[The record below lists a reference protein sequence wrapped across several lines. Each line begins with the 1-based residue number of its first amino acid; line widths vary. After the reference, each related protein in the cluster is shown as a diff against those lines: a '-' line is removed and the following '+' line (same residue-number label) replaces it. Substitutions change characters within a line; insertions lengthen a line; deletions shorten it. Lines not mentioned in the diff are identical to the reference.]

1 MRLAREIAT
10 QDETDGS
17 GGNLE
22 AIMESHEDDDK
33 IYIAMGVSK
42 TISTVSIIRSHGRKA
57 NFFFQ
62 VVTSVESSP
71 EILLQVQE
79 IIIPIILFTLKHK
92 IIGETS
98 TCIPRSGVYG
108 LSRSIRQYVRPCR
121 CTHFQATRYLAEHV
135 ACL

>member
-1 MRLAREIAT
+1 MRLAREIAA
-10 QDETDGS
+10 QDEAEGS
-17 GGNLE
+17 SGNLE
-22 AIMESHEDDDK
+22 AIVESHDDDNK

-42 TISTVSIIRSHGRKA
+42 TISTVSIIRSHGRDI

-79 IIIPIILFTLKHK
+79 TIIPIILFTLEHK
-92 IIGETS
+92 IIGETAS
-98 TCIPRSGVYG
+98 CTARRGVYG

-121 CTHFQATRYLAEHV
+121 CTYFQATRYLAEYV